1 MDKSLY
7 TTFAAT
13 LFALLNPLGALPIFI
28 GYVAGERAGVQRFVA
43 LLLSVTVLALLL
55 VFLTTGAALLR
66 FFGIDLDSFRVAGGI
81 LLLLIGINQV
91 TGKNSEAKSVA
102 GDEKLS
108 DWQAAQ
114 GVYRA
119 IVIPIAMPL
128 LVGPGVIANVILY
141 ANEVRARPNE
151 RLPGGLAL
159 ICLAVSF
166 LVLIIFLSGRWL
178 QRILGTT
185 GLSIATRV
193 LGLLVA
199 SMGVQFIST
208 GLTNIVV
215 HSVAPQI
222 LNHK

>member
-141 ANEVRARPNE
+141 ANEVRARPDVP
-151 RLPGGLAL
+151 LPGGLAL

>member
-1 MDKSLY
+1 VDKSLY
-7 TTFAAT
+7 STFAAT
-13 LFALLNPLGALPIFI
+13 LFALLNPLGVLPFYI

-55 VFLTTGAALLR
+55 LFLTTGAALLK

-81 LLLLIGINQV
+81 LLLLIGIGQV
-91 TGKNSEAKSVA
+91 TGKSNEAKSVA
-102 GDEKLS
+102 GDELLT
-108 DWQAAQ
+108 DWQEAQ
-114 GVYRA
+114 SVYRA

-141 ANEVRARPNE
+141 ANEVRAKPDGYF
-151 RLPGGLAL
+151 PGGLAL
-159 ICLAVSF
+159 VCLAVSA
-166 LVLIIFLSGRWL
+166 LVLIILLSGRWL
-178 QRILGTT
+178 KRILGNT
-185 GLSIATRV
+185 GLSIATRI

-208 GLTNIVV
+208 GLTDIIV

-222 LNHK
+222 LNRK